1 MPEILTRAILVSLL
15 VWLIWY
21 VVNQVIPKQYLTVLG
36 GLVLVLFFVLAFQDP
51 TDRVVGSIWEVLS
64 FPLKPLGLSIIL
76 LGMAIRKGTKEVK
89 GNLVMWAL
97 IVLWVFSTPLISYW
111 LTQQTQETAE
121 QLAARTN
128 RGDAVEIIA
137 VLGDGFN
144 PAAPA
149 YRGGTQS
156 NNPDDG
162 FDNVFVS
169 RLQYAG
175 RLYLDQQSA
184 GGISP
189 QIIVVPGRQLSRPGK
204 DITTDVQ
211 QILTEVGVSPGQIEV
226 DLEGRDIHSSAVA
239 VKKIVDAQQLDETG
253 YQVILVAPA
262 FKIRRARAAFAKE
275 LGILDDNVIAAPTD
289 FYGFQIQGGD
299 LLMRLSDIVPSV
311 EALTL
316 STRLIEEYLATIY
329 YFLRGWLI
337 NPLGL

>member
-1 MPEILTRAILVSLL
+1 MPEILTRALLVALL
-15 VWLIWY
+15 VWLVWY
-21 VVNQVIPKQYLTVLG
+21 VINQVIPKQYLTVLG

-51 TDRVVGSIWEVLS
+51 TDRIVGSVWEILS
-64 FPLKPLGLSIIL
+64 FPLKPLGLAIL
-76 LGMAIRKGTKEVK
+76 LLLLAVRKGAKEAK
-89 GNLVMWAL
+89 GNLVVWAL
-97 IVLWVFSTPLISYW
+97 IVLWVFSTPLVAYW

-128 RGDAVEIIA
+128 QDDAVEIIA

-144 PAAPA
+144 PANPA

-162 FDNVFVS
+162 FGNDFVS

-175 RLYLDQQSA
+175 QFYVDQQNA
-184 GGISP
+184 GAIAP
-189 QIIVVPGRQLSRPGK
+189 QIIVVPGRQLDRPGK
-204 DITTDVQ
+204 NIDTDIQ
-211 QILTEVGVSPGQIEV
+211 QILTAQGVSPAQIEV
-226 DLEGRDIHSSAVA
+226 DLERRGIHGSAVA
-239 VKKIVDAQQLDETG
+239 VREFVDAQGLDETG
-253 YQVILVAPA
+253 YRVILVAPA
-262 FKIRRARAAFAKE
+262 LKIRRARATFARE
-275 LGILDDNVIAAPTD
+275 LDILDDNVIAAPTD
-289 FYGFQIQGGD
+289 FYGFQIEGD
-299 LLMRLSDIVPSV
+299 ELLMRVGDLVPRV